1 MEGLFYDVNNEKRER
16 EMKQMIA
23 AGMLLALNGAHAA
36 TQTVDCGRLLDVQK
50 GAWRERVSIV
60 IENGSIVSVGP
71 MTQSAGNIDLSRHS
85 CLPGLID
92 MHVHLTSET
101 QPAVDAY
108 RDRLAANPADM
119 AYRSV
124 KYAERT
130 LMAGFTTVRDL
141 GASDNLN
148 ISLKRAIAAGEV
160 PGPRM
165 FTAGKSLATT
175 GGHADPTNNLSH
187 FLSEK
192 IGTPGPTEGVLNSPE
207 EARQAVRTR
216 YKDGADLIKVTATGG
231 VLSQAASGHN
241 SQYTEDELRAVVSTA
256 KDYGFRVAAHAHG
269 AEGMKR
275 ALRVGVDSIEH
286 GTLMDDEVI
295 ALFKKG
301 GGWYVPT
308 ISAGRYVADKAK
320 DPNYYS
326 ALVRPKA
333 AAIGPQL
340 QATFGRAYKA
350 GVKIAFGTDAG
361 VFPHGDN
368 AKEFGYM
375 VEAGMTPADAIRS
388 ATVNAAILLDQ
399 SKRLG
404 AIDAGFA
411 ADIIAVE
418 GDPLQDVKVLEQV
431 KFVMKDGVVYKKP

>member
-1 MEGLFYDVNNEKRER
+1 
-16 EMKQMIA
+16 MKQLVA
-23 AGMLLALNGAHAA
+23 AGLLLSLNGAQAA
-36 TQTVDCGRLLDVQK
+36 TQTVDCGRLLDVK
-50 GAWRERVSIV
+50 SGAWRERVSIV
-60 IENGSIVSVGP
+60 IEDGTVKSIGP
-71 MTQSAGNIDLSRHS
+71 MGSAPAPGRIDLSGKS

-92 MHVHLTSET
+92 MHVHLTGET

-108 RDRLAANPADM
+108 RDRLTADPADL

-141 GASDNLN
+141 GAEQALN
-148 ISLKRAIAAGEV
+148 VSLKRAIANGAI

-165 FTAGKSLATT
+165 FTAGKSIATA

-187 FLSEK
+187 FLSHA
-192 IGTPGPTEGVLNSPE
+192 IGTPGPAEGVINSADE
-207 EARQAVRTR
+207 GRQAVRER
-216 YKDGADLIKVTATGG
+216 YKEGADLIKITATGG
-231 VLSQAASGHN
+231 VLSQAASGQN
-241 SQYTEDELRAVVSTA
+241 SQYTEDELRAIVSTA

-269 AEGMKR
+269 AEGLKR
-275 ALRVGVDSIEH
+275 ALRAGVDSIEH
-286 GTLMDDEVI
+286 GTLMDDESV
-295 ALFKKG
+295 ALFKKT

-340 QATFGRAYKA
+340 QATFARAYKA

-361 VFPHGDN
+361 VFPHGEN

-375 VEAGMTPADAIRS
+375 VEAGMTPLDAIRA
-388 ATVNAAILLDQ
+388 ATIHAATLLDQ

-404 AIDAGFA
+404 MLEPGFA
-411 ADIIAVE
+411 GDIVAVD
-418 GDPLQDVKVLEQV
+418 GDPLRDVKLLEQIQ
-431 KFVMKDGVVYKKP
+431 FVMKEGVVYKNL

>member
-1 MEGLFYDVNNEKRER
+1 
-16 EMKQMIA
+16 MKQLVA
-23 AGMLLALNGAHAA
+23 AGLLLSLNGAHAA
-36 TQTVDCGRLLDVQK
+36 TQTVDCGRLLDVK
-50 GAWRERVSIV
+50 NGTWRERVSIV
-60 IENGSIVSVGP
+60 IEDGTIKSVGP
-71 MTQSAGNIDLSRHS
+71 MGSAASGPGPDRIDLSTKS

-101 QPAVDAY
+101 QPVVDSY
-108 RDRLAANPADM
+108 RDRLTADPADL
-119 AYRSV
+119 AFRSV

-141 GASDNLN
+141 GAQDGLN
-148 ISLKRAIAAGEV
+148 VSLKRAIAAGAI

-165 FTAGKSLATT
+165 FTAGKSIATT

-192 IGTPGPTEGVLNSPE
+192 VGTPGPQEGVIDSPE
-207 EARQAVRTR
+207 EGRQAVRQR
-216 YKDGADLIKVTATGG
+216 YKEGADLIKITATGG
-231 VLSQAASGHN
+231 VLSQAASGQN
-241 SQYTEDELRAVVSTA
+241 SQYTEDELKAIVSTA

-275 ALRVGVDSIEH
+275 ALRAGVDSIEH
-286 GTLMDDEVI
+286 GTLMDDETVG
-295 ALFKKG
+295 LFKKTG
-301 GGWYVPT
+301 HWYVPT

-340 QATFGRAYKA
+340 QATFARAHKA

-361 VFPHGDN
+361 VFPHGEN

-375 VEAGMTPADAIRS
+375 VEAGMTPIEAIRA
-388 ATVNAAILLDQ
+388 ATIHAAALLDQ
-399 SKRLG
+399 PQRLG
-404 AIDAGFA
+404 LVEPGFA
-411 ADIIAVE
+411 ADIVAVD
-418 GDPLQDVKVLEQV
+418 GDPLRDVKLLEQV
-431 KFVMKDGVVYKKP
+431 KFVMKEGVVYKKL

>member
-1 MEGLFYDVNNEKRER
+1 
-16 EMKQMIA
+16 MKQLVA
-23 AGMLLALNGAHAA
+23 AGLLLSLNGAHAA
-36 TQTVDCGRLLDVQK
+36 TQTVDCGRLLDVK
-50 GAWRERVSIV
+50 SGAWRERVSIV
-60 IENGSIVSVGP
+60 IEDGTVKSVGP
-71 MTQSAGNIDLSRHS
+71 MASTPAPGRIDLSTKS

-108 RDRLAANPADM
+108 RDRLTADPADM

-141 GASDNLN
+141 GAEQALN
-148 ISLKRAIAAGEV
+148 VSLKRAIAAGAI

-165 FTAGKSLATT
+165 FTAGKSIATA

-187 FLSEK
+187 FLSHA
-192 IGTPGPTEGVLNSPE
+192 IGTPGPAEGVINSPDE
-207 EARQAVRTR
+207 GRQAVRER
-216 YKDGADLIKVTATGG
+216 YKEGADLIKITATGG
-231 VLSQAASGHN
+231 VLSQAASGQN
-241 SQYTEDELRAVVSTA
+241 SQYTEDELKAIVSTA

-269 AEGMKR
+269 AEGLKR
-275 ALRVGVDSIEH
+275 ALRAGVDSIEH
-286 GTLMDDEVI
+286 GTLMDDESV
-295 ALFKKG
+295 ALFKKT

-320 DPNYYS
+320 EPNYYS

-340 QATFGRAYKA
+340 QATFARAYKA

-361 VFPHGDN
+361 VFPHGEN

-375 VEAGMTPADAIRS
+375 VEAGMTPIDAIRA
-388 ATVNAAILLDQ
+388 ATIHAATLLDQ
-399 SKRLG
+399 PKRLG
-404 AIDAGFA
+404 MLEPGYAG
-411 ADIIAVE
+411 DIVAVD
-418 GDPLQDVKVLEQV
+418 GDPLRDIKQLEQV
-431 KFVMKDGVVYKKP
+431 KFVMKEGVVYKNL

>member
-1 MEGLFYDVNNEKRER
+1 
-16 EMKQMIA
+16 MKQLVA
-23 AGMLLALNGAHAA
+23 AGLLLSLNGAHAA
-36 TQTVDCGRLLDVQK
+36 TQTVDCGRLLDVK
-50 GAWRERVSIV
+50 SGTWRERVSIV
-60 IENGSIVSVGP
+60 IEDGTVKSVGP
-71 MTQSAGNIDLSRHS
+71 MAANPAPGRIDLSSKS

-92 MHVHLTSET
+92 MHVHLTGET
-101 QPAVDAY
+101 QPVVDAY
-108 RDRLAANPADM
+108 RDRLTADPADL

-141 GASDNLN
+141 GAEQALN
-148 ISLKRAIAAGEV
+148 VSLKRAIASGAI

-165 FTAGKSLATT
+165 FTAGKSIATA

-187 FLSEK
+187 YLSHA
-192 IGTPGPTEGVLNSPE
+192 IGTPGPAEGVINSPDE
-207 EARQAVRTR
+207 GRQAVRER
-216 YKDGADLIKVTATGG
+216 YKEGADLIKITATGG
-231 VLSQAASGHN
+231 VLSQAASGQN
-241 SQYTEDELRAVVSTA
+241 SQYTEDELKAIVSTA

-269 AEGMKR
+269 AEGLKR
-275 ALRVGVDSIEH
+275 ALRAGVDSIEH
-286 GTLMDDEVI
+286 GTLMDDESV
-295 ALFKKG
+295 ALFKKT

-340 QATFGRAYKA
+340 QATFARAYKA

-361 VFPHGDN
+361 VFPHGEN

-375 VEAGMTPADAIRS
+375 VEAGMTTIDAIRA
-388 ATVNAAILLDQ
+388 ATIHAATLLDQ

-404 AIDAGFA
+404 MLEPGFA
-411 ADIIAVE
+411 GDIVAVD
-418 GDPLQDVKVLEQV
+418 GDPLRDVKLLEQV
-431 KFVMKDGVVYKKP
+431 KFVMKEGVVYKNL

>member
-1 MEGLFYDVNNEKRER
+1 
-16 EMKQMIA
+16 MKQLYA
-23 AGMLLALNGAHAA
+23 AGLMLAMGGAHAA
-36 TQTVDCGRLLDVQK
+36 TQTIDCGRLLDVK
-50 GAWRERVSIV
+50 SGAWRERVSIV
-60 IENGSIVSVGP
+60 VEDGLIKSVGP
-71 MTQSAGNIDLSRHS
+71 LAQAAGNIDLSRHS

-101 QPAVDAY
+101 QPVVDAY
-108 RDRLAANPADM
+108 RDRLTADPADL

-124 KYAERT
+124 RYAERT

-141 GASDNLN
+141 GAQDGLN
-148 ISLKRAIAAGEV
+148 VSLKRAIAAGAI

-192 IGTPGPTEGVLNSPE
+192 VGTPGPEEGVIDSPE
-207 EARQAVRTR
+207 AGRRAVRAR
-216 YKDGADLIKVTATGG
+216 YKEGADLIKVTATGG
-231 VLSQAASGHN
+231 VLSQAANGQN
-241 SQYTEDELRAVVSTA
+241 SQYTEDELRAIVSTA

-269 AEGMKR
+269 AEGLKR
-275 ALRVGVDSIEH
+275 ALRAGVDSIEH
-286 GTLMDDEVI
+286 GTMMDDEAI
-295 ALFKKG
+295 ALFKKT

-308 ISAGRYVADKAK
+308 ISAGRYVADKAR

-340 QATFGRAYKA
+340 QATFARAYKA

-361 VFPHGDN
+361 VFPHGEN

-375 VEAGMTPADAIRS
+375 VEAGMTPLDAIRA
-388 ATVNAAILLDQ
+388 ATLHAATLLDQ
-399 SKRLG
+399 PKRLG
-404 AIDAGFA
+404 AIEAGYA

-418 GDPLQDVKVLEQV
+418 GDPLRDIKQLEQV
-431 KFVMKDGVVYKKP
+431 KFVMKDGVVYKKL

>member
-1 MEGLFYDVNNEKRER
+1 
-16 EMKQMIA
+16 MKQAYA
-23 AGMLLALNGAHAA
+23 AALMLAMTGAHGA
-36 TQTVDCGRLLDVQK
+36 TQTVDCGRLLDVK
-50 GAWRERVSIV
+50 SGAWRERVSIV
-60 IENGSIVSVGP
+60 VENGVIKSVGP
-71 MTQSAGNIDLSRHS
+71 MTQAVGTPSGNIDLSRQS

-101 QPAVDAY
+101 APAIDAY
-108 RDRLAANPADM
+108 RDRLTADAADL

-141 GASDNLN
+141 GAQDGLN
-148 ISLKRAIAAGEV
+148 VSLKRAIAAGAV

-165 FTAGKSLATT
+165 FTAGKSIATT

-187 FLSEK
+187 FLGEK
-192 IGTPGPTEGVLNSPE
+192 IGTPGPEQGVIDSPE
-207 EARQAVRTR
+207 QGRQAVRAR
-216 YKDGADLIKVTATGG
+216 YKEGADLIKITATGG
-231 VLSQAASGHN
+231 VLSQAANGQN
-241 SQYTEDELRAVVSTA
+241 SQYTEDELKAIVDTA

-275 ALRVGVDSIEH
+275 ALRAGVDSIEH
-286 GTLMDDEVI
+286 GTLMDDETI
-295 ALFKKG
+295 ALFKKTG
-301 GGWYVPT
+301 HWYVPT

-320 DPNYYS
+320 IPDYYS

-340 QATFGRAYKA
+340 QATFARAHKA

-361 VFPHGDN
+361 VFPHGEN

-375 VEAGMTPADAIRS
+375 VEAGMSPLESIRS
-388 ATVNAAILLDQ
+388 ATLHAAALLDQ
-399 SKRLG
+399 SRRLG
-404 AIDAGFA
+404 SIEPGFA
-411 ADIIAVE
+411 ADIIAVD
-418 GDPLQDVKVLEQV
+418 GDPLRDVKLLEQV
-431 KFVMKDGVVYKKP
+431 KFVMKDGVVYKQP

>member
-1 MEGLFYDVNNEKRER
+1 
-16 EMKQMIA
+16 MKHMVA
-23 AGMLLALNGAHAA
+23 AGMLLALNSAHAA

-50 GAWRERVSIV
+50 GSWRERVSIV

-71 MTQSAGNIDLSRHS
+71 MTQAAGNIDLSRHT

-141 GASDNLN
+141 GANDNLN

-295 ALFKKG
+295 ALFKKS

-320 DPNYYS
+320 DPDYYS

-340 QATFGRAYKA
+340 QATFGRAHQA

-361 VFPHGDN
+361 VFPHGEN

-375 VEAGMTPADAIRS
+375 VEAGMTPIEAIRA

-399 SKRLG
+399 PKRLG
-404 AIDAGFA
+404 AVDAGFA

-418 GDPLQDVKVLEQV
+418 GDPLKDVKVLEQV

>member
-1 MEGLFYDVNNEKRER
+1 
-16 EMKQMIA
+16 MKQLAA
-23 AGMLLALNGAHAA
+23 AGLLLALNGAQGA
-36 TQTVDCGRLLDVQK
+36 TQTVDCGRLLDVK
-50 GAWRERVSIV
+50 SGTWRERVSIV
-60 IENGSIVSVGP
+60 IENGSVKSVGP
-71 MTQSAGNIDLSRHS
+71 MAQAADHIDLSGKS

-101 QPAVDAY
+101 QPAIDAY
-108 RDRLAANPADM
+108 RDRLTTDPADM

-130 LMAGFTTVRDL
+130 LLAGFTTVRDL
-141 GASDNLN
+141 GAEQALN
-148 ISLKRAIAAGEV
+148 VSLKRAIAAGSI

-165 FTAGKSLATT
+165 FTAGKAIATT

-187 FLSEK
+187 FLGEA
-192 IGTPGPTEGVLNSPE
+192 IGTPGPIEGVIDSPE
-207 EARQAVRTR
+207 QGRQAVRAR
-216 YKDGADLIKVTATGG
+216 YKEGADLIKITATGG
-231 VLSQAASGHN
+231 VLSQAANGQN
-241 SQYTEDELRAVVSTA
+241 SQYTEDELRAIVSTA

-269 AEGMKR
+269 AEGIKR
-275 ALRVGVDSIEH
+275 ALRAGVDSIEH
-286 GTLMDDEVI
+286 GTLMDDESL
-295 ALFKKG
+295 ALFKKT

-340 QATFGRAYKA
+340 QATFARAHKA

-361 VFPHGDN
+361 VFPHGEN

-375 VEAGMTPADAIRS
+375 VEAGMTPLEAIRA
-388 ATVNAAILLDQ
+388 ATVHAATLLDQ
-399 SKRLG
+399 AQRLG
-404 AIDAGFA
+404 RVEPGFA
-411 ADIIAVE
+411 ADIVAVD
-418 GDPLQDVKVLEQV
+418 GDPLRDVKLLEQV
-431 KFVMKDGVVYKKP
+431 KFVMKDGVIHKKL